1 MKKTYILMLSAI
13 CCVKTYGQTAKAD
26 TLFEHLEYYKASK
39 LYEKKAVTHPSTD
52 IYFKLGEC
60 YRKMNLYKD
69 ELAAFDKVNSAGTY
83 SKSEFYLDYGQV
95 LKNNGKYPEAKI
107 AFDKYTELMPN
118 DPRGKF
124 FSESIDIVTAD
135 HNSDETIK
143 ISDVTTLNSA
153 DADFSPVL
161 YKDGVV
167 FTSSR
172 KSVGHN
178 KIFGWTGTD
187 YLQLYYAKKGNN
199 DTIYSDVATFGG
211 KVIDQKYHDGPACFS
226 KSFDTLYT
234 SRVEKDL
241 KGEEKKTLKIE
252 RNKIFMSTFKDS
264 KWSKVI
270 PFPFNSDTFSV
281 ANPFLTTD
289 GSRLYFVSDMPGG
302 YGKTDIYYCNR
313 EGTSWSKPINMGAS
327 INTFNREKF
336 PSIAADGNFY
346 FASDGYQGF
355 GGLDICVALN
365 TGGAFAKAIPM
376 KYPFN
381 SFTDDYAIMFLK
393 DGKTGY
399 ISSNR
404 YVGGLGDDD
413 IFYFDLPHSTVDSS
427 LHTSMYTIGYQRK
440 PPIEVL
446 ATKTP
451 ETADTVIAAIVPQTV
466 KKSVPFELRVYF
478 DFDKFNI
485 RADAVNRLDS
495 VVSYMKAS
503 PEMKLVIGGHC
514 DNKGTPEYNMIL
526 SNHRDDAVVKYLK
539 AKGINS
545 KRIVA
550 TGYGLTQMVNRCLP
564 GVECSDVEEQ
574 LNRRVEFYFEEDT
587 TEKHSEQKTTSS
599 KQKIY
604 TVQWGDTLYS
614 LSKKYNITVQELKEM
629 NKLTGETVS
638 VGQKLIVSY

>member
-1 MKKTYILMLSAI
+1 MKKTYILILSVI

-26 TLFEHLEYYKASK
+26 TLFEHLEYYKAAK
-39 LYEKKAVTHPSTD
+39 LYEKRAATHPSAD
-52 IYFKLGEC
+52 IYFKLGES
-60 YRKMNLYKD
+60 YRKMNRYK
-69 ELAAFDKVNSAGTY
+69 EEQAAFDKVNAAGTY
-83 SKSEFYLDYGQV
+83 SKPEFYLEYGQV

-107 AFDKYTELMPN
+107 SFDKYAELMPN
-118 DPRGKF
+118 DPSGKF

-135 HNSDETIK
+135 HNSDEAIK
-143 ISDVTTLNSA
+143 MRDVTSLNST

-172 KSVGHN
+172 KSAGHN
-178 KIFGWTGTD
+178 KTFGWTGTD
-187 YLQLYYAKKGNN
+187 YLQLYYAKKNNN
-199 DTIYSDVATFGG
+199 DTVFTEIAPFGG

-226 KSFDTLYT
+226 KNFDTLYT

-252 RNKIFMSTFKDS
+252 RNKIFMSTFKDN

-281 ANPFLTTD
+281 ANPFLTAD
-289 GSRLYFVSDMPGG
+289 GSRIYFVSDMPGG
-302 YGKTDIYYCNR
+302 FGKTDIYYCNR
-313 EGTSWSKPINMGAS
+313 EGTTWSKPINMGAN

-365 TGGAFAKAIPM
+365 EGGAFAKAIPL

-404 YVGGLGDDD
+404 YEGGLGDDD
-413 IFYFDLPHSTVDSS
+413 IFYFDLAQNGVDTS
-427 LHTSMYTIGYQRK
+427 LHASKYTIGYQRK
-440 PPIEVL
+440 PPVEVL
-446 ATKTP
+446 ASVTP
-451 ETADTVIAAIVPQTV
+451 AVLDTVIAAKENDTI
-466 KKSVPFELRVYF
+466 KKSIPFELRIYF
-478 DFDKFNI
+478 DFDKSDI
-485 RADAVNRLDS
+485 RADAIKRLDS
-495 VVSYMKAS
+495 VVSYMKAL
-503 PEMKLVIGGHC
+503 PEIKLVLGGHC

-526 SNHRDDAVVKYLK
+526 SKHRDDAVVNYLK

-545 KRIVA
+545 KRIAA

-564 GVECSDVEEQ
+564 GVECSDAEEQ
-574 LNRRVEFYFEEDT
+574 LNRRVEFYFEGNNI
-587 TEKHSEQKTTSS
+587 EKHIGQTTTSS
-599 KQKIY
+599 KQKQY
-604 TVQWGDTLYS
+604 TVEWGDTLYS
-614 LSKKYNITVQELKEM
+614 ISKKYNLTVQELM
-629 NKLTGETVS
+629 DLNKLSGANVH
-638 VGQKLIVSY
+638 VGQKLVVSY